1 MSVININLQDNA
13 NCANLWRIIAHFG
26 GYAHQKEKAIEEL
39 TELAQALASDLQG
52 EGDRA
57 NITEEI
63 ADVLV
68 TVAQLVLIYGIA
80 YDVQRVADEKVNRTL
95 ARIEKE
101 QREATAT

>member
-1 MSVININLQDNA
+1 MINIDLQDNA

-39 TELAQALASDLQG
+39 SELQQAIARDLQG

-63 ADVLV
+63 SDVLV
-68 TVAQLVLIYGIA
+68 TVAQLVLIYGIHRE
-80 YDVQRVADEKVNRTL
+80 VELVADDKVNRTL
-95 ARIEKE
+95 ERIERE

>member
-1 MSVININLQDNA
+1 MSLIYIHLQDNA

-39 TELAQALASDLQG
+39 TELAQAIARDLQG

-63 ADVLV
+63 ADALV
-68 TVAQLVLIYGIA
+68 MIAQLVLIYGIA
-80 YDVQRVADEKVNRTL
+80 YDVQRVATEKVNRTL
-95 ARIEKE
+95 ERIERE
-101 QREATAT
+101 QKGEPKP

>member
-1 MSVININLQDNA
+1 MINIDLQDNA

-39 TELAQALASDLQG
+39 TELAQALARDLQG

-68 TVAQLVLIYGIA
+68 TAAQLVLIYGIA
-80 YDVQRVADEKVNRTL
+80 RDVQRVADEKVNRTL
-95 ARIEKE
+95 ARIERE

>member
-1 MSVININLQDNA
+1 MIQIDLSSNA

-39 TELAQALASDLQG
+39 TELAQALARDLQG

>member
-1 MSVININLQDNA
+1 MIKIDLSNKA

-39 TELAQALASDLQG
+39 SELQQALARDLQG

-57 NITEEI
+57 NIVEEI
-63 ADVLV
+63 ADTLV
-68 TVAQLVLIYGIA
+68 MIYGIHRE
-80 YDVQRVADEKVNRTL
+80 VEHVADEKVNRTL
-95 ARIEKE
+95 ERIERE

>member
-1 MSVININLQDNA
+1 MIKIDIFNNA

-39 TELAQALASDLQG
+39 SELQQALARDLQG

-57 NITEEI
+57 NIVEEI
-63 ADVLV
+63 ADALV
-68 TVAQLVLIYGIA
+68 MIAQLVLIYGIHREVERA
-80 YDVQRVADEKVNRTL
+80 ADEKVNRTL
-95 ARIEKE
+95 ERIEKE

>member
-1 MSVININLQDNA
+1 MIKIDLSNNA
-13 NCANLWRIIAHFG
+13 NCANLWRIIAHYG

-39 TELAQALASDLQG
+39 SELQQALARDLQG

-63 ADVLV
+63 ADALV
-68 TVAQLVLIYGIA
+68 MIAQLVLIYGIHR
-80 YDVQRVADEKVNRTL
+80 DVERVAAEKTIRTL

-101 QREATAT
+101 QKGVPEK

>member
-1 MSVININLQDNA
+1 MIKIDLSDNA
-13 NCANLWRIIAHFG
+13 NCAQLWRIIAHYG

-39 TELAQALASDLQG
+39 SELQQAIARDLQG

-101 QREATAT
+101 QKGVPGE

>member
-1 MSVININLQDNA
+1 MINIDLQNNA

-39 TELAQALASDLQG
+39 SELEQALARDLQG

-68 TVAQLVLIYGIA
+68 TVAQLVLIYSIA
-80 YDVQRVADEKVNRTL
+80 PDVQRVADEKVNRTL
-95 ARIEKE
+95 KRIEKE

>member
-1 MSVININLQDNA
+1 MSMIYINLQDNA
-13 NCANLWRIIAHFG
+13 NCAQLWRIVAHFG
-26 GYAHQKEKAIEEL
+26 GYAHQKEKAIEEM
-39 TELAQALASDLQG
+39 TELAQAIARDLQG

-68 TVAQLVLIYGIA
+68 MIAQLVLIYGIHRE
-80 YDVQRVADEKVNRTL
+80 VERVADEKVNRTL
-95 ARIEKE
+95 ERIERE

>member
-1 MSVININLQDNA
+1 MSVIKINLQDNT

-39 TELAQALASDLQG
+39 SELQQALARDLQG

-68 TVAQLVLIYGIA
+68 TVAQLVLIYGIHH
-80 YDVQRVADEKVNRTL
+80 DVERVASQKIFRTL
-95 ARIEKE
+95 VRIEEE
-101 QREATAT
+101 QKGVPGK

>member
-1 MSVININLQDNA
+1 MIKIDLSNNA
-13 NCANLWRIIAHFG
+13 NCAQLWRIIAHFG

-39 TELAQALASDLQG
+39 SELQQALARDLQG

-68 TVAQLVLIYGIA
+68 TVAQLVLIYGIHRE
-80 YDVQRVADEKVNRTL
+80 VELVADEKVNRTL
-95 ARIEKE
+95 ERIERE